1 MKTRAS
7 FAVLG
12 LAVAGWLG
20 PGQGPVHA
28 FPPAP
33 HHVIEGVVRDAY
45 GHPLTLTSAR
55 ILLETATGKQVTGRV
70 RPEMGRG
77 LNYALTI
84 PMDAGLTPDVY
95 RPTAL
100 QPLVPFRVRVQIGNV
115 TYLPIEMTADYARL
129 GQPAQRTRLDLTLG
143 EDSDGD
149 GLPDAW
155 ERALIELLGGN
166 RTLADIRPGDD
177 LDGDGLTNLQ
187 EYLAGTYAYD
197 PADGIVLD
205 GLELQSGR
213 VRLEFTVVRGRTY
226 SVLAGSEV
234 TAWAPVTFTV
244 EGAGEDAVQEYRA
257 SDVRRLRVEV
267 ALPESDAANGRRF
280 FKLLVR

>member
-1 MKTRAS
+1 MKTRVS
-7 FAVLG
+7 SVLLG
-12 LAVAGWLG
+12 LLAAGWPG
-20 PGQGPVHA
+20 PGQPTARA

-33 HHVIEGVVRDAY
+33 HHVIEGVVRDAH

-55 ILLETATGKQVTGRV
+55 ILLETVTGKQIVGRV

-84 PMDAGLTPDVY
+84 PMDAGITPDTY

-100 QPLVPFRVRVQIGNV
+100 QPLVPFRLRVQIGGV
-115 TYLPIEMTADYARL
+115 TYLPIEMSGEYARL

-143 EDSDGD
+143 EDTDGD

-155 ERALIELLGGN
+155 ELALIELLGGN
-166 RTLADIRPGDD
+166 RTLADIRPEDD
-177 LDGDGLTNLQ
+177 LDNDGLTNLQ

-205 GLELQSGR
+205 LRQLEPDHAW
-213 VRLEFTVVRGRTY
+213 LEFTVVRGRTY
-226 SVLAGSEV
+226 AVLAGDEV
-234 TAWAPVTFTV
+234 TAWRPVAFIV
-244 EGAGEDAVQEYRA
+244 EGAGEDPVQEYRA
-257 SDVRRLRVEV
+257 ADVRRLRVRV
-267 ALPESDAANGRRF
+267 NFPDSGAPAGQRF
-280 FKLLVR
+280 FKLMVR

>member
-1 MKTRAS
+1 MKTRVS

-20 PGQGPVHA
+20 PGLWSARA

-55 ILLETATGKQVTGRV
+55 ILLETATGKRITGRV

-226 SVLAGSEV
+226 SVLAGNEV
-234 TAWAPVTFTV
+234 TTWNPVAFTV

-257 SDVRRLRVEV
+257 NDVRRLRVEV